1 MATFEQGQGVHLD
14 PRDPCA
20 SPPDLSTFSRIRRQ
34 ASSSASMKVFRG
46 CLTLGDDADVRA
58 GILDDLSTFYG
69 FSRAECVDRCLHWEA
84 WSVDEWKQRDRD
96 DPSAITDFYKSTE
109 SWSFDLLWYAYLQ
122 AVEYAYPVS
131 VAIAESLRR
140 TSSVKGEHLDFGSGV
155 GVTGQLFSRLGY
167 HSSLADIS
175 TTLQQ
180 FAKFR
185 LDRRG
190 DRAGFIDLDATELE
204 PNRYDVIT
212 AIDTLVHIPDLPETM
227 AKLHRALRPGG
238 VLFANFDTRP
248 KEADGNQWHLYSDD
262 LDLRYRLHRA
272 GFEPVEQLDFMST
285 RYQRVENEGLLHTA
299 RGLRDLFLI
308 KSPLR
313 PAFRAAKSQV
323 LALAKRVAGS
333 QMGIGHQLNTS
344 S

>member
-1 MATFEQGQGVHLD
+1 MATFENGQGVHLD
-14 PRDPCA
+14 PRDPSA
-20 SPPDLSTFSRIRRQ
+20 LAPDLSTFSRVRREA
-34 ASSSASMKVFRG
+34 ASSATMKVFRG
-46 CLTLGDDADVRA
+46 CLTIGEETDVRA
-58 GILDDLSTFYG
+58 GVLDDLSTFYG
-69 FSRAECVDRCLHWEA
+69 FSRAECVDRCLHWEE
-84 WSVDEWKQRDRD
+84 WSVNEWKKQDRN
-96 DPSAITDFYKSTE
+96 DPNAITEFYKSTE

-140 TSSVKGEHLDFGSGV
+140 SASSKGEHLDFGSGV

-167 HSSLADIS
+167 RSSLADIS
-175 TTLQQ
+175 TTLQK

-190 DRAGFIDLDATELE
+190 DQVSFIDLNEMELE

-212 AIDTLVHIPDLPETM
+212 AIDTLVHIPNLPATM

-262 LDLRYRLHRA
+262 LDLRYRLHRV

-285 RYQRVENEGLLHTA
+285 RYQRVDTDGLMHAA
-299 RGLRDLFLI
+299 RGVRDRLLI

-313 PAFRAAKSQV
+313 PAFRAAKSQM
-323 LALAKRVAGS
+323 LALAKRVVGS
-333 QMGIGHQLNTS
+333 RTDAGHQLNTS